1 MSRFRLALIGI
12 GVVAVAV
19 SGCTRSRLRTT
30 STSQPS
36 NAGRENQISRIPS
49 RDGTLIAI
57 ECAGFGPTLIMV
69 HGGIGDRTRWTPMFS
84 LLSSHFTVCA
94 MDRRGHGLS
103 ADSPDYSLQKEAE
116 DVAAV
121 VDSRPG
127 KVFLLGHSYGGV
139 AALEATFL
147 TNRISKLIL
156 YEPPVQEPIDHNLA
170 VARKMEQ
177 MISQGARDRAVV
189 TFVTE
194 VVQLSPAEVAAMK
207 LRPAWPEL
215 VATIDAQ
222 VRQIYALATYRFDP
236 SRMRAVSPPTL
247 LLIGGKTTSPY
258 IKQAIDSLET
268 SLPHASRVVLEGQ
281 QHNAMDSGR
290 DVLARAIMTFLLE
303 TNDKDGGKE
312 TGSSGRGW

>member
-1 MSRFRLALIGI
+1 MSRFWLALVAIG
-12 GVVAVAV
+12 AVAAAV
-19 SGCTRSRLRTT
+19 GGCTVSRPDTT
-30 STSQPS
+30 SASRPS
-36 NAGRENQISRIPS
+36 DAGRESQISRIPS
-49 RDGTLIAI
+49 RDGTLIAV
-57 ECAGFGPTLIMV
+57 ECAGAGPTLIIV

-103 ADSPDYSLQKEAE
+103 ADSPAYSLQKEAE

-121 VDSRPG
+121 VDSRPE

-147 TNRISKLIL
+147 TNRISRLIL
-156 YEPPVQEPIDHNLA
+156 YEPPVRDPVDRNLA
-170 VARKMEQ
+170 VARKMER
-177 MISQGARDRAVV
+177 MIRQGARDQAVM

-194 VVQLSPAEVAAMK
+194 VMQLSPGEVTAMK
-207 LRPAWPEL
+207 SRPAWPQL

-222 VRQIYALATYRFDP
+222 VRQMHALATYRFDA
-236 SRMRAVSPPTL
+236 SRLHAVSQPTL
-247 LLIGGKTTSPY
+247 LLIGGETASPY

-268 SLPHASRVVLEGQ
+268 SLPHATRVVLDGQ

-290 DVLARAIMTFLLE
+290 DLLAKAIMTFLLGTHDRE
-303 TNDKDGGKE
+303 
-312 TGSSGRGW
+312 

>member
-1 MSRFRLALIGI
+1 MSRFWLALVAI
-12 GVVAVAV
+12 GVVAAAV
-19 SGCTRSRLRTT
+19 GGCTVSRPDTT
-30 STSQPS
+30 SASRPS
-36 NAGRENQISRIPS
+36 DAGRESQISRIPS
-49 RDGTLIAI
+49 RDGTLIAV
-57 ECAGFGPTLIMV
+57 ECAGAGPTLIIV

-103 ADSPDYSLQKEAE
+103 ADSPAYSLQKEAE

-121 VDSRPG
+121 VDSRPE

-147 TNRISKLIL
+147 TNRISRLIL
-156 YEPPVQEPIDHNLA
+156 YEPPVRDPVDRNLA
-170 VARKMEQ
+170 VARKMER
-177 MISQGARDRAVV
+177 MIRQGARDQAVM

-194 VVQLSPAEVAAMK
+194 VMQLSPGEVTAMK
-207 LRPAWPEL
+207 SRPAWPQL

-222 VRQIYALATYRFDP
+222 VRQMHALATYRFDA
-236 SRMRAVSPPTL
+236 SRLHAVSQPTL
-247 LLIGGKTTSPY
+247 LLIGGETASPY

-268 SLPHASRVVLEGQ
+268 SLPHATRVVLDGQ

-290 DVLARAIMTFLLE
+290 DLLAKAIMTFLLGTHDRE
-303 TNDKDGGKE
+303 
-312 TGSSGRGW
+312 